1 MQVLSIFERPRTRPG
16 LIVSLMGIAPTS
28 AHNTGTKF
36 ENFWVPE
43 HKVGCVFP
51 MVVVT
56 LLPHAEFGQN
66 YH

>member
-28 AHNTGTKF
+28 AHKTEPTKF
-36 ENFWVPE
+36 EIFWVPK
-43 HKVGCVFP
+43 HKVECVFP

-56 LLPHAEFGQN
+56 LLPHAEFEQN
-66 YH
+66 